1 MRRRT
6 KVVGD
11 SASPLA
17 TIAAP
22 TDQSASPPRDDRYQG
37 IAAITPRG
45 LPRPV
50 SETLPPAIERI
61 VRELQPDK
69 IILFGSYAYG
79 VPTPDSDVDL
89 LIIMETDASTVQRY
103 LAVSLL
109 LYPRPFPVDI
119 LVKTPREVE
128 QALARR
134 DVLVREILSR
144 GRVLYERGH

>member
-1 MRRRT
+1 MT
-6 KVVGD
+6 TAGNN
-11 SASPLA
+11 ASPL
-17 TIAAP
+17 TTVAAP
-22 TDQSASPPRDDRYQG
+22 TDQSASPPQYDGYQG

-79 VPTPDSDVDL
+79 APTPDSDVDL

-119 LVKTPREVE
+119 LVKTPQEIE

-144 GRVLYERGH
+144 GRVLYERSR